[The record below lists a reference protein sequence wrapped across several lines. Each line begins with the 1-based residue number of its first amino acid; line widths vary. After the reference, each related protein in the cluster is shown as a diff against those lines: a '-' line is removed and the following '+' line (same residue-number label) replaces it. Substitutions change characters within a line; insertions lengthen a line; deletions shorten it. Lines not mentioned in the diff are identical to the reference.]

1 MNNLYGGA
9 MKMKLPLNDFKWED
23 PTKFN
28 EQFVLD
34 YNFD

>member
-1 MNNLYGGA
+1 
-9 MKMKLPLNDFKWED
+9 MKMKLPLNNFKWED
-23 PTKFN
+23 PAKFN